1 MAQKTRERFEN
12 TRPKPNHSK
21 NGKVTFA
28 TTTTESDD
36 DGNDV
41 AVPSTTDV
49 TGLVENSYFE
59 VGDAGSSFSGTD
71 SYGNPIKAITYSKRM
86 PNMSRFD
93 LATAVN
99 DANGDFD
106 ASSVLSRQYLYSQ
119 GIKGFGE
126 NEQIPKFELESKP
139 NDTYEE
145 QYFQHV
151 FNWPTAHTIK
161 PRKIAGL
168 VEESVS
174 CTAADDV
181 DDDGNPI
188 PGTGATTTTYTQHEH
203 AATFTADLTLT
214 GVDSEIYWIVPHSSK
229 TDGTANWVYEPVVF
243 DSLGRVQGGNG
254 EVTPSFDNSGKLNVT
269 GTGSSLGTFTLE
281 WDDDPNAFGLAI
293 ETVEFGGQIWIRDG
307 GGEVG
312 NTTKNVL
319 LEAGQTYDVKL
330 NGNSGGYTVS
340 GNKIILKDKDGNDT
354 NATFKIDSVS
364 NNVSEKIGSPIIY
377 HGGTDDN
384 CIFFNYVESQ
394 GGNSSSVV
402 ASILHDFNDQ
412 LNQDI
417 SITSSVGTVTV
428 ESKSK
433 ADEGASNFK
442 KGRKHYLITF
452 GNKKVTS
459 ARDVSVTLDSN
470 LTASGVTSNP
480 QLAKVKVESE
490 NSIRVWFETEN
501 GNNTFARAFTV
512 TLEGLDQGT
521 TDLVAIGDTVN
532 GATITNVVNYVV
544 ATGLRRSVSQFS
556 TPGRVDRKV
565 SEARFISLGYT
576 TSDYSNAQSW
586 VRLDDVNDI
595 ERRMKIGG
603 LGLEE
608 GTRVVAV
615 DPTNRIVWLNQR
627 IKSSDLKSILVI
639 NDEVNRISKHTLCY
653 ATISGGSFTADST
666 HTTDKG
672 VQIVVRAGKG
682 IINRSAVVG
691 TYFSFDKKSVT
702 YQPVFYSAD
711 PFCEKYVL
719 EEESGDYTLG
729 SILWNDGSKSTGQFL
744 LTRPETQDAYKIASI
759 YLSFTNAP
767 LDIDLYETFREVYE
781 LSGKNIIA
789 LYNFINSYVQTT
801 LNGKKAVLIEDDV
814 CRDQIDLEYFQ
825 SYDPFLEAEDINIA
839 LQSIDAGVSDICV
852 DENEIL
858 NPTES
863 PSNTLDDIKDRF
875 GEIVSKSLSQSSI
888 LSEEYYKKLIT
899 NEDSLFNRI
908 QKGAN
913 TVRESIPK
921 QRVSNLPPQIEG
933 EDSSGTIFKKSNFR
947 DIPPAMDRVKFFT
960 SDLQFADNRGFD
972 PTIDL
977 DPTTTYNQPTFVFR
991 SKPKWTTTAPD
1002 QTVFPFTGP
1011 NHTTNIKVNI
1021 TKDADGYVET
1031 ITSTNDP
1038 VTVVAT
1044 ATCDDGDATVTAD
1057 WATPTI
1063 GTDIQF
1069 YDRTAWPNNYTIGT
1083 NWFLPPELRDLNHLE
1098 KPDGHSSLS
1107 VPTAVVHPQNIWLPN
1122 VNYQMDHYKMFHFR
1136 MNELAEMIGE
1146 TILNKGN
1153 AFIDEPLL
1161 AKLTDELKRGD
1172 NTIKVASTAGFFSS
1186 GYLIIPKY
1194 TKKILI
1200 NETGNYN
1207 SIFSYSGEEII
1218 YYGSKTATSFDN
1230 CQRGCFGTSPGFQSG
1245 ITAGE
1250 MKKGVQYKIEKLGN
1264 TVWEKA
1270 AGLDAAK
1277 IGDVFEAQK
1286 PNWFKGTG
1294 LVSIFG
1300 SSAEPT
1306 PVIGSPPAI
1315 TSYERGFS
1323 LAQYTVFSLREI

>member
-1 MAQKTRERFEN
+1 MAQKTRDRFEN

-21 NGKVTFA
+21 TGKVTFQ
-28 TTTTESDD
+28 TTTTSTDD
-36 DGNDV
+36 DGNTV
-41 AVPSTTDV
+41 AVPSTQNITD
-49 TGLVENSYFE
+49 LVENSYFE
-59 VGDAGSSFSGTD
+59 VGDVGSSLSGTD
-71 SYGNPIKAITYSKRM
+71 SYGNPIKAITYSRRM
-86 PNMSRFD
+86 PNMSRFN

-99 DANGDFD
+99 DVDGDFD
-106 ASSVLSRQYLYSQ
+106 ISSILERQYLYSQ
-119 GIKGFGE
+119 SIQGVGD

-145 QYFQHV
+145 QYFQHI
-151 FNWPTAHTIK
+151 FNWPTSHTIK
-161 PRKIAGL
+161 PRKIAGI
-168 VEESVS
+168 VEESVT
-174 CTAADDV
+174 CTSANQTDDE
-181 DDDGNPI
+181 GEEI
-188 PGTGATTTTYTQHEH
+188 PGSGTTTTTYTQYEH
-203 AATFTADLTLT
+203 AATFSADLTLT
-214 GVDSEIYWIVPHSSK
+214 GVDSEIYWIVPGSG
-229 TDGTANWVYEPVVF
+229 TDGTSDWVYEPVVF

-254 EVTPSFDNSGKLNVT
+254 EVSPSFDSSGNLNVT
-269 GTGSSLGTFTLE
+269 GTGSSLATFTLE
-281 WDDDPNAFGLAI
+281 WDDDPNAYGKAI
-293 ETVEFGGQIWIRDG
+293 ETVEFGGKIWIRDG

-312 NTTKNVL
+312 KTTQNVL

-340 GNKIILKDKDGNDT
+340 GNKIILKDTDGNDT

-377 HGGTDDN
+377 HGGTDDD
-384 CIFFNYVESQ
+384 CIFFNYVESK

-402 ASILHDFNDQ
+402 ASVLHDFNDS

-417 SITSSVGTVTV
+417 SLTSSVSTVQI

-433 ADEGASNFK
+433 SDEGANNFK

-452 GNKKVTS
+452 NNKKVTS
-459 ARDVSVTLDSN
+459 ARDVSVTVDSN

-501 GNNTFARAFTV
+501 GNNTFARSFTV
-512 TLEGLDQGT
+512 TLEGLEEGT
-521 TDLVAIGDTVN
+521 TDLVSIGDTVS
-532 GATITNVVNYVV
+532 GATINNVVNYVV
-544 ATGLRRSVSQFS
+544 ATGLRRSVNQFS
-556 TPGRVDRKV
+556 TPGRVDKKV
-565 SEARFISLGYT
+565 SEARFINLGYT
-576 TSDYSNAQSW
+576 SSDYSNAQSW
-586 VRLDDVNDI
+586 VRLDDVDDI
-595 ERRMKIGG
+595 SHRMKIGG
-603 LGLEE
+603 KGLEE

-615 DPTNRIVWLNQR
+615 DPTNRIVWLNQK

-639 NDEVNRISKHTLCY
+639 NDEVNRVSKHTLCY

-672 VQIVVRAGKG
+672 AQIIVRAGKG
-682 IINRSAVVG
+682 ITNRSAVVG

-719 EEESGDYTLG
+719 EEETGDYTLG
-729 SILWNDGSKSTGQFL
+729 SILWDDGSKTTGQFL
-744 LTRPETQDAYKIASI
+744 LTRPETDDAYKIASI

-781 LSGKNIIA
+781 ISGRNIIV
-789 LYNFINSYVQTT
+789 LYNFINSYVQTN
-801 LNGKKAVLIEDDV
+801 LNGKKAVLVEDDV

-839 LQSIDAGVSDICV
+839 LQSVDSGISDVCV
-852 DENEIL
+852 EENEIL
-858 NPTES
+858 NPSES
-863 PSNTLDDIKDRF
+863 QSNTLNDVKDRF
-875 GEIVSKSLSQSSI
+875 SEIVSKSLSQSSI
-888 LSEEYYKKLIT
+888 LSEEYYKRLIT
-899 NEDSLFNRI
+899 NENSLFNRI
-908 QKGAN
+908 QKGSSK
-913 TVRESIPK
+913 VRESIPK
-921 QRVSNLPPQIEG
+921 QKVTNLPPQIEG
-933 EDSSGTIFKKSNFR
+933 EDSSGITFKTSNFR
-947 DIPPAMDRVKFFT
+947 NIPPAMDRVKFFT
-960 SDLQFADNRGFD
+960 SDVQFSDNRALD
-972 PTIDL
+972 PTINL
-977 DPTTTYNQPTFVFR
+977 DPTTTHNQPTMVFR
-991 SKPKWTTTAPD
+991 SKPKWSTSTPD
-1002 QTVFPFTGP
+1002 QTVFPFTGA

-1021 TKDADGYVET
+1021 TKDVGGYVET

-1038 VTVVAT
+1038 VTLVVT
-1044 ATCDDGDATVTAD
+1044 ATCPNGIATVTAN
-1057 WATPTI
+1057 WTNPTN

-1069 YDRTAWPNNYTIGT
+1069 YDRTAWPNNYTINT
-1083 NWFLPPELRDLNHLE
+1083 NWFLPPQLRDLNHKE
-1098 KPDGHSSLS
+1098 KPEHSSLS
-1107 VPTAVVHPQNIWLPN
+1107 LPTAVVHPQNIWLPN

-1136 MNELAEMIGE
+1136 MNEISEMIGE

-1153 AFIDEPLL
+1153 PFIDEPLL

-1172 NTIKVASTAGFFSS
+1172 NNIKVASTAGFFSS

-1218 YYGSKTATSFDN
+1218 YYGSKTETSFDN
-1230 CQRGCFGTSPGFQSG
+1230 CKRGCFGTSPGFESS

-1250 MKKGVQYKIEKLGN
+1250 MQKGVKYKIEKLGN
-1264 TVWEKA
+1264 TLWEKA
-1270 AGLDAAK
+1270 AGLDSAK

-1300 SSAEPT
+1300 ASPDPT
-1306 PVIGSPPAI
+1306 KIIGSPPAI

-1323 LAQYTVFSLREI
+1323 IAQYTVFSLREA